1 MTSLSHDVSIRLLDD
16 KGTWELFALTY
27 GPYALFQSWSW
38 YETLLK
44 SKEDV
49 TPYGVYAKNE
59 LVAIFLAHVVRARRG
74 SYIHLR
80 HGPIVSSKVITDV
93 YQDIAVFTKALAIE
107 KKCWF
112 VRMSPQL
119 PVGAEAEAVQK
130 SVGGIPASIHRMD
143 GEYCWVLDLTVSEEQ
158 LLKDMRKATRYE
170 IRKAEK
176 DGVKIT
182 ASRDAKYLKAFDSLY
197 KETSGRHGFVPHE
210 GIKEEFMTFSTR
222 NQAMLYLGEFEKK
235 TYAAAIILYY
245 GKQAIYHHGASIH
258 STVPVSASVQWQAI
272 RDAKNRGMN
281 VYNFWGIAPEDS
293 PKHPWRGITVFKKG
307 FGGHLV
313 EYMHAFDIPVTPLY
327 RLTRVVDLVRKYKRG
342 YD

>member
-1 MTSLSHDVSIRLLDD
+1 MTPVTHDVSIRLLDD
-16 KGTWELFALTY
+16 KGTWELFALTH

-38 YETLLK
+38 YETLRK

-49 TPYGVYAKNE
+49 TPYGVYKGDQ
-59 LVAIFLAHVVRARRG
+59 LVAVFLAHVVRAKRG

-80 HGPIVSSKVITDV
+80 HGPIVASKAPSV
-93 YQDIAVFTKALAIE
+93 YQDIATFTKALAIE
-107 KKCWF
+107 KHCWF

-119 PVGAEAEAVQK
+119 PVGKESDTLRKA
-130 SVGGIPASIHRMD
+130 VGGVPASIHRMD
-143 GEYCWVLDLTVSEEQ
+143 GEYCWVLDLDASEET
-158 LLKDMRKATRYE
+158 LLSQMRKATRYE
-170 IRKAEK
+170 IRKADK

-182 ASRDAKYLKAFDSLY
+182 GSRDAKYMKEFDVLY

-210 GIKEEFMTFSTR
+210 GITEEFITFSAR

-235 TYAAAIILYY
+235 IYAAAIILYY

-258 STVPVSASVQWQAI
+258 ATAPVSTSLQWQAI
-272 RDAKNRGMN
+272 KDAKNRGMN

-307 FGGHLV
+307 FGGHIV
-313 EYMHAFDIPVTPLY
+313 EHMHAFDIPVSLLY
-327 RLTRVVDLVRKYKRG
+327 GLTRVVDLIRKYKRG